1 MDIREQLKANQSR
14 GRLRAFLFSLLIH
27 GLLAVMLLVG
37 VSWKT
42 QTPEPVQI
50 EIFSPPTVA
59 VTPPPEPKPEAKTE
73 EPQVEP
79 KPQPKPEPKP
89 VVKPDLTTEKQ
100 KEALLAERKEAERK
114 IQEAKLKEAKLKEA
128 KAQEAKA
135 QEAKAQEAKLKE
147 AKDREKQE
155 AAHQERIKK
164 LQQQAGAA
172 VGAQEGSKSGTVDA
186 DYAGRLRSLISRN
199 TVFSGLEVEGN
210 PQANFSVELSPD
222 CAILKV
228 TRQRSS
234 GSRAWDEA
242 AERAIRRSDPF
253 PKPRDGGCPA
263 KIEVNHRPKS
273 DS

>member
-1 MDIREQLKANQSR
+1 MNIREQLIAKQSR
-14 GRLRAFLFSLLIH
+14 GRLRAFFISLFIH
-27 GLLAVMLLVG
+27 GLLALMLLVG
-37 VSWKT
+37 VSWRT

-50 EIFSPPTVA
+50 EIFSPPPVA
-59 VTPPPEPKPEAKTE
+59 VVPMPDPQKIEP
-73 EPQVEP
+73 
-79 KPQPKPEPKP
+79 PQPKVEPTPPTKP
-89 VVKPDLTTEKQ
+89 VVKPDLTLEKQ
-100 KEALLAERKEAERK
+100 KEAERKAVEQKEAERK
-114 IQEAKLKEAKLKEA
+114 TLEAKAKERQLKEEKLREEKLKET
-128 KAQEAKA
+128 KAN
-135 QEAKAQEAKLKE
+135 E
-147 AKDREKQE
+147 AKDREKLE

-199 TVFSGLEVEGN
+199 TVFSGLEVDGN
-210 PQANFSVELSPD
+210 PQTNFIVELSPD

-263 KIEVNHRPKS
+263 KIEVSHRPKS
-273 DS
+273 ES